1 MNRSIFIAILLA
13 TAATLWIVSGQFGS
27 NENPIAAQK
36 TPVDLS
42 AADRLPQVRVRHQ
55 RAEPRMTQTLLR
67 GRTEAVRM
75 IDIKAETHGRV
86 IELAIERGDRVERG
100 QVLARLA
107 AEDRPAKLAQAKALK
122 EQRRIEYE
130 AAKKLS
136 QKGFR
141 AETQLAAS
149 RAELEAAEAAV
160 TVAEVALENTVIH
173 APFDGII
180 DSRQAEMGEFIE
192 VGDHIA
198 RIVDL
203 DPILIVAQVNE
214 RELGTLELGQ
224 RGSARLATG
233 AAVDGRLRFI
243 STVADPTTR
252 TFRVELEV
260 ANADLMVA
268 DGLTAELRLPQTSV
282 PAHHVS
288 PAILALTDEGVVGVK
303 VLGPGDKV
311 AFKPVRILDSDET
324 GVWLADLPE
333 DVILITVGQE
343 FVQDGQVVVPID
355 ETTLQPLVRD
365 LSS

>member
-1 MNRSIFIAILLA
+1 M
-13 TAATLWIVSGQFGS
+13 
-27 NENPIAAQK
+27 
-36 TPVDLS
+36 
-42 AADRLPQVRVRHQ
+42 
-55 RAEPRMTQTLLR
+55 
-67 GRTEAVRM
+67 
-75 IDIKAETHGRV
+75 
-86 IELAIERGDRVERG
+86 
-100 QVLARLA
+100 
-107 AEDRPAKLAQAKALK
+107 
-122 EQRRIEYE
+122 
-130 AAKKLS
+130 
-136 QKGFR
+136 
-141 AETQLAAS
+141 
-149 RAELEAAEAAV
+149 
-160 TVAEVALENTVIH
+160 
-173 APFDGII
+173 
-180 DSRQAEMGEFIE
+180 
-192 VGDHIA
+192 
-198 RIVDL
+198 
-203 DPILIVAQVNE
+203 
-214 RELGTLELGQ
+214 
-224 RGSARLATG
+224 
-233 AAVDGRLRFI
+233 RFI

-268 DGLTAELRLPQTSV
+268 DGVTAELRLPQTSV